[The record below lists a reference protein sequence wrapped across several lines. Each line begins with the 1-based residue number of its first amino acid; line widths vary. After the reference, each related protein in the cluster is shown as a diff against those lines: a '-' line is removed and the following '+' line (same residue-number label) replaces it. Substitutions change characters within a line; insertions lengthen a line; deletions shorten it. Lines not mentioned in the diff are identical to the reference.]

1 MVPSPRTGAPQGP
14 DAILNGTKP
23 YTKRGVPTPCGYV
36 SGDAV
41 DLMAEV
47 RKELRAAY
55 QLAKECQTEEPK
67 EAEERCTK
75 SYT

>member
-1 MVPSPRTGAPQGP
+1 MDNVAERINKAFIALSR
-14 DAILNGTKP
+14 I
-23 YTKRGVPTPCGYV
+23 YV

-41 DLMAEV
+41 ALMAEV